1 MSAPVTNQAYS
12 QQVNQAFDML
22 KYATPQQMQVVSQ
35 QVQQNPNSPEALA
48 MAMAAQ
54 FQQQARTPNPQA
66 PQQTVLQQKLQE
78 FQQTSPQGLP
88 SVGGNQMAMQQVDPM
103 RGAGIGVAPENTPA
117 PQPQAPQP
125 QAPQQAATGGL
136 VALAHGGEI
145 RHFDGT
151 AGSYTADP
159 LAGLRNLNVDSNDPN
174 LETKYAEEVDAGNL
188 ANTIESLGGIVSTDS
203 IQYGDNKY
211 AKERAKDTRKKLL
224 TEAEDKR
231 EHPEASSAQGI
242 ASLPGGIYV
251 PSDISKLSEYL
262 TPKGSKVDPNS
273 YDADA
278 AMASMLNKFTTPKY
292 REERIGKHDVVQ
304 KANPTSSAARNEA
317 APTAKGETY
326 TSADTDA
333 AIAEIARLR
342 GPEAD
347 ISEEVA
353 AAKEAT
359 ANARRDKG
367 LMALTQGIGGMLSA
381 QTPYISQA
389 LGAGLLSGVSGYQ
402 SGAKDEAAAEKE
414 QRALQMAQKKANLA
428 GHREATDIW
437 LAQNAEQQKAEAAAR
452 AKAADLLEARK
463 TALMTGKQSGEY
475 SLTKEGMSNAAA
487 INLQGLNEASQMR
500 LKEFDSFLKEN
511 RIDPTDRAGVITSAL
526 AFAGKTGASEEES
539 KQLVDNYL
547 KYLGP
552 QASTNQSKPF
562 TKLGNIGYTPPAQ

>member
-12 QQVNQAFDML
+12 QQNNQLFDWA
-22 KYATPQQMQVVSQ
+22 KTATPQQIEAAKQGLPKDSPLLLAIGMG
-35 QVQQNPNSPEALA
+35 VQY
-48 MAMAAQ
+48 
-54 FQQQARTPNPQA
+54 QQQARAPHPQA
-66 PQQTVLQQKLQE
+66 PQKTVMEQKLGE
-78 FQQTSPQGLP
+78 FAQTSPQGLP

-103 RGAGIGVAPENTPA
+103 RGAGIGVAPENTS
-117 PQPQAPQP
+117 
-125 QAPQQAATGGL
+125 APQQAATGGL
-136 VALAHGGEI
+136 VALAHGGEV
-145 RHFDGT
+145 RHFVEG
-151 AGSYTADP
+151 GP
-159 LAGLRNLNVDSNDPN
+159 LAGLKNLNVDPNDPN

-188 ANTIESLGGIVSTDS
+188 ANTIESLGGNVSTDS

-278 AMASMLNKFTTPKY
+278 AMARMLNKFTTPKY

-381 QTPYISQA
+381 QTPYMSQA

-414 QRALQMAQKKANLA
+414 QRVLQMAQKKANLA

-452 AKAADLLEARK
+452 VKAADLREARITDLMK
-463 TALMTGKQSGEY
+463 GQQTAEY
-475 SLTKEGMSNAAA
+475 ARALEQTKIGANFELEGLKHINTMDKEGYVAYLKEIAAA
-487 INLQGLNEASQMR
+487 Q
-500 LKEFDSFLKEN
+500 
-511 RIDPTDRAGVITSAL
+511 DPQTKQQLITSL
-526 AFAGKTGASEEES
+526 ASLAKANGGTADDVYKDIAKFSPYVFGSSQGA
-539 KQLVDNYL
+539 
-547 KYLGP
+547 
-552 QASTNQSKPF
+552 AKPF
-562 TKLGNIGYTPPAQ
+562 TKLGNMLYTPPAQ

>member
-88 SVGGNQMAMQQVDPM
+88 SVGGNQMAMQQAAQQDPM
-103 RGAGIGVAPENTPA
+103 RNAGIGAAPENTP
-117 PQPQAPQP
+117 
-125 QAPQQAATGGL
+125 APQQAATGGL
-136 VALAHGGEI
+136 VALARGGEI

-159 LAGLRNLNVDSNDPN
+159 LAGLKNLNIDPNDPN
-174 LETKYAEEVDAGNL
+174 LETKYAEEGAAGDL
-188 ANTIESLGGIVSTDS
+188 ANSIESLGGNVSTDS

-224 TEAEDKR
+224 TEAKDKR

-273 YDADA
+273 YNADA
-278 AMASMLNKFTTPKY
+278 IVANMLNKDTTPKY
-292 REERIGKHDVVQ
+292 SEQPIGKHDILF
-304 KANPTSSAARNEA
+304 APADTSSAARNEA

-326 TSADTDA
+326 SSADTDA

-359 ANARRDKG
+359 RSANKEKWG
-367 LMALTQGIGGMLSA
+367 TALTQGIGGMLSA
-381 QTPYISQA
+381 QTPYMSQA

-428 GHREATDIW
+428 GHREATDFY
-437 LAQNAEQQKAEAAAR
+437 LAQQAKQREAEVVAR
-452 AKAADLLEARK
+452 AKAQEQMSDLKKGLAI
-463 TALMTGKQSGEY
+463 GKQSGEY
-475 SLTKEGMSNAAA
+475 SLTKEGMSNAA
-487 INLQGLNEASQMR
+487 NLELEGFKQGSRMEQIAYEAQLKQIAAEADPKTRQALVTSLVAAGSKGGLTLDDVYGDLDRWMNYVNQGSQAAPQSGGFGKP
-500 LKEFDSFLKEN
+500 LKGGMFLK
-511 RIDPTDRAGVITSAL
+511 
-526 AFAGKTGASEEES
+526 
-539 KQLVDNYL
+539 
-547 KYLGP
+547 
-552 QASTNQSKPF
+552 
-562 TKLGNIGYTPPAQ
+562 